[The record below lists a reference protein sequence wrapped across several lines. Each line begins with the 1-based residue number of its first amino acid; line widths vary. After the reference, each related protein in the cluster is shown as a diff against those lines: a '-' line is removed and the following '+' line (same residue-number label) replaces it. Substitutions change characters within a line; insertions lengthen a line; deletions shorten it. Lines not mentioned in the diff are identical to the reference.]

1 VNQTNKP
8 INLRSKVPKILFL
21 GTQIEFAGAQRV
33 LISQARWFHE
43 KGYAVQ
49 AVFLYDKQ
57 SLLKQWQLSNP
68 FPVLSLEGRK
78 PGSDPISNTIKLLGA
93 IVKLFRLLRNGPD
106 VIVSFTPHSNLIGL
120 PVAWFAGVPVRIGTV
135 HGQISGASKLLA
147 WFHGR
152 LVNSKIPRITVCVS
166 EQVKRAVVK
175 NEHANPN
182 RLIVIENGIDLELY
196 ESGDVD
202 RQHIRKELKV
212 PGKGVMIISVG
223 RLAVEKGHT
232 YLLDAF
238 SKVIPTHPNVFLVIV
253 GDGPLRSQ
261 LDAQAKELV
270 ISDRMIFVGLRGDV
284 INLLKSSEMYIQ
296 PSLSEGL
303 SLALLEALAASLPIV
318 ATKIPGFVSIL
329 DDEKTAL
336 LVPPANSDE
345 LAIAMER
352 LILDGSFRNRIA
364 RSGHELVKERYSVA
378 AMCKAYER
386 LIQKYFPNE
395 LQ

>member
-1 VNQTNKP
+1 M
-8 INLRSKVPKILFL
+8 
-21 GTQIEFAGAQRV
+21 EFAGAQRV

-57 SLLKQWQLSNP
+57 GLLKQWQLSNP

-78 PGSDPISNTIKLLGA
+78 PGSDPISNAIKLLGA
-93 IVKLFRLLRNGPD
+93 IVKLFRLLRNGPE

-152 LVNSKIPRITVCVS
+152 LVNSRIPRITVCVS

-175 NEHANPN
+175 NEHANPD
-182 RLIVIENGIDLELY
+182 RLIVIENGIDLELF
-196 ESGDVD
+196 ESGEVD
-202 RQHIRKELKV
+202 SQEIRRELKV
-212 PGKGVMIISVG
+212 ASNGILFISVG
-223 RLAVEKGHT
+223 RLALEKGHS
-232 YLLDAF
+232 YMLEAF
-238 SKVIPTHPNVFLVIV
+238 SQVSLSHPNAFLSMV
-253 GDGPLRSQ
+253 GDGPLRGQ
-261 LDAQAKELV
+261 LEAQATELM
-270 ISDRMIFVGLRGDV
+270 ISNRLTFVGLRDDV
-284 INLLKSSEMYIQ
+284 IDLLKSSDIYVQ

-336 LVPPANSDE
+336 LVPPANADK
-345 LAIAMER
+345 LATAMER
-352 LILDGSFRNRIA
+352 LIMDSGLRHRIA
-364 RSGHELVKERYSVA
+364 QSGHELVKKRYSVA
-378 AMCKAYER
+378 AMCQAYEH
-386 LIQKYFPNE
+386 LIPNFF
-395 LQ
+395 